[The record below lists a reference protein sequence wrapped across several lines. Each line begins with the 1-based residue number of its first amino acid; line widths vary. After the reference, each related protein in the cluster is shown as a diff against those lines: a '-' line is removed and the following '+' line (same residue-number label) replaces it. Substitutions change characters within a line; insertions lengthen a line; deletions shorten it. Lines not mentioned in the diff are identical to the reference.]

1 VPGGTCAAD
10 VVAPAGTVCNPGSG
24 DICDPDETCS
34 GSAGQACPSDTVAP
48 PTTVCRSAAGVC
60 DVAENC
66 TGVANAT
73 CPADAKQPNTTV
85 CRGAVDA
92 CDMAE
97 TCDGSSN
104 SCPADAKQP
113 DGTSCSDG
121 LFCNGEET
129 CSSGACTAGTAP
141 CTFICS
147 ESTDECLSTACP
159 TSPQI
164 CRTAQKNLL
173 LIKNKADNSKDK
185 LIWKFIKGAATTTAE
200 FADPRSTADY
210 ALCIYA
216 GTADA
221 LVASIHI
228 PANNSKWTALG
239 TKGFKYLDPTLA
251 ADGTQKV
258 ILKGGTAGK
267 TKALLKGR
275 GGNLP
280 DPLDMGPLGTP
291 VTAQLL
297 NYQSG
302 VCWGGTF
309 TTAKKSTT
317 TIFKAKQ

>member
-1 VPGGTCAAD
+1 VWPSSSRTLSSDAEIAASTCLAWSGCRWLSRSWARSRPALTTCAASID
-10 VVAPAGTVCNPGSG
+10 
-24 DICDPDETCS
+24 
-34 GSAGQACPSDTVAP
+34 SA
-48 PTTVCRSAAGVC
+48 RSAKKTLVIAHAGSPGC
-60 DVAENC
+60 
-66 TGVANAT
+66 
-73 CPADAKQPNTTV
+73 
-85 CRGAVDA
+85 AVPPLA
-92 CDMAE
+92 A
-97 TCDGSSN
+97 
-104 SCPADAKQP
+104 
-113 DGTSCSDG
+113 
-121 LFCNGEET
+121 
-129 CSSGACTAGTAP
+129 AP
-141 CTFICS
+141 LTPS
-147 ESTDECLSTACP
+147 
-159 TSPQI
+159 
-164 CRTAQKNLL
+164 
-173 LIKNKADNSKDK
+173 
-185 LIWKFIKGAATTTAE
+185 AATTTAE